1 MSYTNQV
8 IAGRKVT
15 VNVAEIPFSS
25 QKDGYFGK
33 SLVINPMPAQDITR
47 EIRLDKLCF
56 DVVVNFVYGPKEANA
71 GQPFINIFE
80 GDIISPYL
88 GNRIEYN
95 GQRRVSIHMSNTNI
109 NSYSFKFYDRIFIA
123 DIADSHDVFIGLAG
137 GSTIFG
143 YRPGKADYENGG
155 RNITINNLTKPGAP
169 LVFNVPVYKVM
180 SCSARY
186 KYKDENEQDVYVL
199 PTSVVCEG
207 NRDAEVGSE
216 GSWFL
221 LMNYTYTF
229 TFNVNGN
236 IITKTALIELPY
248 PGYNQQLSLVFED

>member
-8 IAGRKVT
+8 TAGRKVT

-56 DVVVNFVYGPKEANA
+56 DVVVNFIYGPNDVNA
-71 GQPFINIFE
+71 GQPFTNVAE
-80 GDIISPYL
+80 GSIISPYL

-95 GQRRVSIHMSNTNI
+95 GQRRVSIPLSNSNI
-109 NSYSFKFYDRIFIA
+109 STYSFKFYDRIFIV
-123 DIADSHDVFIGLAG
+123 DFADSHDVFAGLTG
-137 GSTIFG
+137 NDVVFG
-143 YRPGKADYENGG
+143 YRPGLATYENGG
-155 RNITINNLTKPGAP
+155 RNITINNPTKPGAP
-169 LVFNVPVYKVM
+169 LVFNILVYKVM
-180 SCSARY
+180 ACSARY
-186 KYKDENEQDVYVL
+186 RYTDENEEDVFVV
-199 PTSVVCEG
+199 PSSVVCEG
-207 NRDAEVGSE
+207 SRDSVTASN

-236 IITKTALIELPY
+236 IITKTALIQPSY
-248 PGYNQQLSLVFED
+248 PGSQQPLKLVFED

>member
-8 IAGRKVT
+8 PAGRKVT

-33 SLVINPMPAQDITR
+33 SLVINPMPAQNITR

-56 DVVVNFVYGPKEANA
+56 DVVVNFVHGPKEANA
-71 GQPFINIFE
+71 GQPFTNIFE
-80 GDIISPYL
+80 GDIMSPYL

-95 GQRRVSIHMSNTNI
+95 GQRRVSIHMSNTNVD
-109 NSYSFKFYDRIFIA
+109 SYSFKFYDRIFIA
-123 DIADSHDVFIGLAG
+123 DVADSHDVFIGSTG

-143 YRPGKADYENGG
+143 YRPGNADYINGG
-155 RNITINNLTKPGAP
+155 RNINIDAQTKPVSP
-169 LVFNVPVYKVM
+169 LVFNIPVYKVM
-180 SCSARY
+180 ACSARY
-186 KYKDENEQDVYVL
+186 KYKDENQQDVFVI
-199 PTSVVCEG
+199 PSSVVCEG
-207 NRDAEVGSE
+207 NRDSVTASN

-236 IITKTALIELPY
+236 TITKTASIELPY
-248 PGYNQQLSLVFED
+248 PGYNQPLSLVFED

>member
-8 IAGRKVT
+8 PAGRKVT
-15 VNVAEIPFSS
+15 VNVAEMPFSS

-56 DVVVNFVYGPKEANA
+56 DVIVNFIYGPNDANA
-71 GQPFINIFE
+71 GQPFTNIAE
-80 GDIISPYL
+80 GSIISPYL

-95 GQRRVSIHMSNTNI
+95 GQRRVSISLN
-109 NSYSFKFYDRIFIA
+109 NSSISTYSFKFYDRVFIV
-123 DIADSHDVFIGLAG
+123 DFADSHDVFTGLTG
-137 GSTIFG
+137 NVVFG
-143 YRPGKADYENGG
+143 YRPGLATYENGG
-155 RNITINNLTKPGAP
+155 RNITIANQAKPVSP
-169 LVFNVPVYKVM
+169 LVFNIPVYKVM

-186 KYKDENEQDVYVL
+186 KYKDENQQDVFAL

-207 NRDAEVGSE
+207 NRDSVTASN

-236 IITKTALIELPY
+236 TITKTALIEPLY
-248 PGYNQQLSLVFED
+248 PGSQQPLSLVFED